1 MDLKELQEFCKKNKR
16 DLALA
21 VIVTIIASVFF
32 LVVVIDA
39 LKKYYPEIIY
49 SDLPEVQVVIPRG
62 ANAGQIAQILQKAG
76 VVHSAKAMRRRI
88 AKTGLDKKIQY
99 GAYKLQRASAYNVAR
114 QLTTSK
120 PTMIKFTIIPGSAL
134 CDLENMFER
143 KYGKK
148 DALYKA
154 MANKRNF
161 PWQIRLLLP
170 RDVKSRFIFLFPDT
184 YYSSNID
191 DLADEVVRLASI
203 EWTKKVLPLLKEK
216 KLTEKALKLGVLAS
230 IVEREALFDEDRP
243 VIAGILHNRLN
254 RGKEL
259 QCCST
264 VVYAWKI
271 KGVEKSRLRYSDTNI
286 DSPFNTYRLKG
297 LPPMAIC
304 APSLPSWQASISP
317 KKTDYLYFY
326 SRSGGHCI
334 YAKTYKEHLRN
345 QR

>member
-49 SDLPEVQVVIPRG
+49 SNLPEVQVVIPRG
-62 ANAGQIAQILQKAG
+62 ANALQIAQILQKAG
-76 VVHSAKAMRRRI
+76 AVHSVRAMRHQI
-88 AKTGLDKKIQY
+88 AKNGLDKKIQC
-99 GAYKLQRASAYNVAR
+99 GAYKLHRASAYNVAR
-114 QLTTSK
+114 QLATSK
-120 PTMIKFTIIPGSAL
+120 PTMIKFTIIPGTAL

-143 KYGKK
+143 VYGKK
-148 DALYKA
+148 NALYQA
-154 MANKRNF
+154 MSKKNNF
-161 PWQIRLLLP
+161 PRDMRSLLP
-170 RDVKSRFIFLFPDT
+170 DDVKSRFVFLFPDT

-203 EWTKKVLPLLKEK
+203 EWTKKILPLLKEK
-216 KLTEKALKLGVLAS
+216 RLTERAQKLGVLAS

-243 VIAGILHNRLN
+243 IIAGILHNRLR

-264 VVYAWKI
+264 VIYAWKI
-271 KGVEKSRLRYSDTNI
+271 KGVEKSRLTYSDTNI
-286 DSPFNTYRLKG
+286 DSPFNTYKLKG

-317 KKTDYLYFY
+317 KETDYLYFY
-326 SRSGGHCI
+326 SRSGGHCV